1 MFNMRVK
8 DEISPTLRNIVNLF
22 DEDNKRPSDYCSSA
36 PKAAEEANMDYDVDD
51 RFDGDDFDNFDNF
64 GTANYDNDNQTS
76 MVDDGPGG
84 GDAGFPTYNEVIFK
98 IIHVHTI
105 SLHSC

>member
-51 RFDGDDFDNFDNF
+51 RFDGDDFDNF